1 MLGKVVC
8 CVPLFTLTLAQ
19 LSAEFLV
26 FKYTP
31 IKLDTYAS
39 LICPCAYLIKA
50 IEWGWTVPRKRYR
63 HPYKINYHSP
73 FGRVLH
79 AIPSNE
85 AIDTVEV
92 LQSRSNPTVVPWKG
106 GAILGI
112 LDIGRDAWI
121 HRDDW
126 IRNGIHIGSGRK
138 YKDSYF
144 LQAQA
149 MCYINS

>member
-8 CVPLFTLTLAQ
+8 CAPLFTLTLAQ

-50 IEWGWTVPRKRYR
+50 IEWGWTVHARDTDTLIRL
-63 HPYKINYHSP
+63 NYHSP

-92 LQSRSNPTVVPWKG
+92 SLLLISLMFL
-106 GAILGI
+106 ILF
-112 LDIGRDAWI
+112 
-121 HRDDW
+121 
-126 IRNGIHIGSGRK
+126 
-138 YKDSYF
+138 F
-144 LQAQA
+144 LLL
-149 MCYINS
+149 